1 MRQKK
6 LVSAWVIQQGFIMN
20 KIDYKREDFSNAV
33 EVRWCPGCG
42 DYAILAALQR
52 LLPELGLAP
61 EKHVFISG
69 IGCAGRLPYYM
80 NTYGFHTI
88 HGRATAVAT
97 GLKAMRD
104 DLTVWVITGD
114 GDALSIGGNHL
125 IHCLR
130 RNVNVNILLFNNQV
144 YGLTKGQFSP
154 TSQKGQVTKT
164 SLQGVSYE
172 PINPL
177 AIALASGASF
187 VARAVDKDPN
197 HLSQVLKK
205 AYEHPGCSFVEIYQD
220 CNIFNHGAFDAFA
233 VKTNRADKTVLLE
246 EGKPLV
252 FGAEQQW
259 ALTVKEETMQ
269 TVSASDE
276 VGYSHDS
283 SNYIAAMRLARLNF
297 PDFPVPLGVYYQKPR
312 EIFSLAKSASKT
324 MADLPAL
331 FRAKAS
337 WQQGELIR
345 G

>member
-1 MRQKK
+1 
-6 LVSAWVIQQGFIMN
+6 MN
-20 KIDYKREDFSNAV
+20 SYKRDDFTNST

-52 LLPELGLAP
+52 LLPELGLPP
-61 EKHVFISG
+61 EKHVFVSG

-164 SLQGVSYE
+164 SPQGVSNE

-177 AIALASGASF
+177 TIALASGASF

-197 HLSQVLKK
+197 HLGAILKQ
-205 AYEHPGCSFVEIYQD
+205 AYEHRGCSFVEIYQD

-233 VKTNRADKTVLLE
+233 IKTNRADKTIVLE
-246 EGKPLV
+246 EGQPLL
-252 FGAEQQW
+252 FGAEKEW
-259 ALTVKEETMQ
+259 ALALENETLKKVASQQVKALYQ
-269 TVSASDE
+269 
-276 VGYSHDS
+276 HDS
-283 SNYIAAMRLARLNF
+283 SNYIAAMRLSRLNF
-297 PDFPVPLGVYYQKPR
+297 PEFPVPLGVYYQQER
-312 EIFSLAKSASKT
+312 EIFSLNKPVKKSV
-324 MADLPAL
+324 ADLAAL
-331 FRAKAS
+331 FRARAS
-337 WQQGELIR
+337 WQQG
-345 G
+345 

>member
-1 MRQKK
+1 M
-6 LVSAWVIQQGFIMN
+6 VPN
-20 KIDYKREDFSNAV
+20 YTREDFTNQT

-52 LLPELGLAP
+52 VLPELGLAP
-61 EKHVFISG
+61 EKHVFVSG

-130 RNVNVNILLFNNQV
+130 RNVDVKILLFNNQV

-164 SLQGVSYE
+164 SPQGVINE
-172 PINPL
+172 PINPIS
-177 AIALASGASF
+177 IALASGASF

-197 HLSQVLKK
+197 HLSAILKK
-205 AYEHPGCSFVEIYQD
+205 AYEHRGCAFV
-220 CNIFNHGAFDAFA
+220 
-233 VKTNRADKTVLLE
+233 
-246 EGKPLV
+246 
-252 FGAEQQW
+252 
-259 ALTVKEETMQ
+259 
-269 TVSASDE
+269 
-276 VGYSHDS
+276 
-283 SNYIAAMRLARLNF
+283 
-297 PDFPVPLGVYYQKPR
+297 
-312 EIFSLAKSASKT
+312 
-324 MADLPAL
+324 
-331 FRAKAS
+331 
-337 WQQGELIR
+337 
-345 G
+345 